1 MNILSFVKAKH
12 QREERLSDA
21 QQAFIRSRAYRGVV
35 VSNSEPAVMMATI
48 DGKRY
53 ACTPVD

>member
-1 MNILSFVKAKH
+1 MNILSFVKAQH
-12 QREERLSDA
+12 QREQRLSDA
-21 QQAFIRSRAYRGVV
+21 QLTHIRSRAYRGVV

-53 ACTPVD
+53 ACTPVE